1 MPEGG
6 RKLKLRSDKDLMALQ
21 EVIGKERDPN
31 KTCVTVCGGTGC
43 RAWGGEEVRLA
54 FIEEIRKQGLEGKVD
69 VMRTG
74 CHGFCERGPVVVI
87 LPKEIFYQQVVLG
100 DVPEIVSKTMKDG
113 SLVERLLY
121 TDPATG
127 KVITYDHDVPFY
139 KGQMRQV
146 FSDNGRIDPTEIRD
160 YIGRGGYSALS
171 KALFS
176 MTPEQVIEEVE
187 KSGLRGR
194 GGAGFPSGRKWRFT
208 RSSPGEVKYIVCNAD
223 EGDPGAFMDRS
234 VLEGNPHLVLEGMLI
249 AAYAIG
255 SQHGYVYVR
264 AEYPL
269 AVHHLKIAMAQAE
282 ELGLIGDNILGT
294 PFGFHL
300 KIKEGAG
307 AFVCGEETAL
317 LASIEG
323 KRGMPRARPPFPAV
337 AGLWGKPTNINN
349 VETYANIRS
358 IILGGSAAYA
368 AVGTQGSKGT
378 KIFSLTGKINNTG
391 LVEVPM
397 GTTLREVIFNIG
409 GGIPR
414 GRHFKAAQMG
424 GPSGGCLPAK
434 FLDLPIDYESLTEAG
449 SMMGS
454 GGMIVMDEK
463 TCMVDIARFFLSF
476 TQDESCG
483 KCVPCRIGTKRM
495 LEILTRITK
504 GEGKEGDIEL
514 LLEMG
519 PLVKDSALCGLGQT
533 CPNPVLSTINH
544 FRHEYE
550 AHILEKY
557 CPSGACEALV
567 FAPCENT
574 CPVRCDAVGYTSLIA
589 EGKYPEAL
597 NLIRLTMPLAAVCG
611 RVCNHPCENM
621 CKRGEIDEPIA
632 ISSLKR
638 FASDWELQTGSM
650 TPPTFLEKPKAERV
664 AIVGAGPAGLNAA
677 YHLGR
682 RGYPVTIFESLPM
695 AGGMLAVGIPDY
707 RLPRKNLENDIRF
720 ICQHNVEI
728 KAGKSFGKDFTIDEL
743 LKQGYKAVFLAIG
756 AHLNQKM
763 NTPGEDA
770 AGVIPGINF
779 LRRVNLG
786 EKVKVG
792 EKVAVIGGGNVAID
806 AARTA
811 LRLGA
816 KEVSIVYRRT
826 RDEMP
831 ANDEEI
837 EEAEHEKIKI
847 LYLIAP
853 TRILAENGKV
863 KGLECQRMELGAFD
877 ASGRRHPVPV
887 KGSEFVLDVDM
898 AIPAIGYIPDL
909 SCLPQ
914 NDGFKTTKAGTLSVD
929 PITLATHL
937 PGVFAGGD
945 VVTGPSTVVEAM
957 ASGYRAAVSID
968 RYLKGQDLYKDRF
981 YRAEKRANVPKAE
994 AEEGEETTV
1003 KPRAGMPAMATDRR
1017 VCTFEEVNLGFDE
1030 ETAIREAKRCLRC
1043 DLEG

>member
-1 MPEGG
+1 M
-6 RKLKLRSDKDLMALQ
+6 KLRSDKDLVALR
-21 EVIGKERDPN
+21 EALLKERDPN
-31 KTCVTVCGGTGC
+31 KTCVTICGGTGC
-43 RAWGGEEVRLA
+43 RAWGGEDVRLA
-54 FIEEIRKQGLEGKVD
+54 FIEEIRKQGFDGKID

-74 CHGFCERGPVVVI
+74 CHGFCERGPLVVI
-87 LPKEIFYQQVVLG
+87 LPKEIFYHQVAIA
-100 DVPEIVSKTMKDG
+100 DVPEIVSKTLIKNQ
-113 SLVERLLY
+113 LVERLLY

-127 KVITYDHDVPFY
+127 RVITYDHDVPFY

-160 YIGRGGYSALS
+160 YIARGGYSALS
-171 KALFS
+171 KVLFS
-176 MTPEQVIEEVE
+176 MTPEQVIDEVE

-194 GGAGFPSGRKWRFT
+194 GGAGFPTGRKWRFT
-208 RSSPGEVKYIVCNAD
+208 RSSPGKLKYIVCNAD

-255 SQHGYVYVR
+255 AESGYVYVR

-269 AVHHLKIAMAQAE
+269 AVQNLKIAIDHSE
-282 ELGLIGDNILGT
+282 GSGLIGDHILGSD
-294 PFGFHL
+294 FSFHL

-323 KRGMPRARPPFPAV
+323 KRGMPRARPPFPAIS
-337 AGLWGKPTNINN
+337 GLWGKPTNINN

-368 AVGTQGSKGT
+368 AIGTQGSKGT

-397 GTTLREVIFNIG
+397 GTTLREVIYTIG

-414 GRHFKAAQMG
+414 GRRFKAAQMG
-424 GPSGGCLPAK
+424 GPSGGCLPVK
-434 FLDLPIDYESLTEAG
+434 YLDLPIDYESLTQAG

-463 TCMVDIARFFLSF
+463 ICMVDIARFFLSF

-495 LEILTRITK
+495 LEILTRITR

-514 LLEMG
+514 LQEMG
-519 PLVKDSALCGLGQT
+519 GIIKDSALCGLGQT
-533 CPNPVLSTINH
+533 CPNPVLSTINQ

-550 AHILEKY
+550 AHIRERY
-557 CPSGACEALV
+557 CPSAACEALV

-574 CPVRCDAVGYTSLIA
+574 CPVRCDAVGYTALIG
-589 EGKYPEAL
+589 EGRYEEAL
-597 NLIRLTMPLAAVCG
+597 SLIRLTMPLAAVCG

-638 FASDWELQTGSM
+638 FASDWELGQGKMSQ
-650 TPPTFLEKPKAERV
+650 PTFLEKPKTDRV

-682 RGYPVTIFESLPM
+682 RGYQVTIFEALPR

-707 RLPRKNLENDIRF
+707 RLPRKNLENDVQF
-720 ICQHNVEI
+720 ICQHNVQI
-728 KAGKSFGKDFTIDEL
+728 QTGRALGRDFTIEDL
-743 LKQGYKAVFLAIG
+743 FKQGHKAVFLAMG

-763 NTPGEDA
+763 NLPGEDA
-770 AGVIPGINF
+770 QGVLPGVNF
-779 LRRVNLG
+779 LRRVTLG
-786 EKVKVG
+786 EKVEVG

-816 KEVSIVYRRT
+816 KEVSLVYRRT

-837 EEAEHEKIKI
+837 EEAEHEKIRI
-847 LYLIAP
+847 LYLNAP
-853 TRILAENGKV
+853 TRIMTENGRV
-863 KGLECQRMELGAFD
+863 KALECQRMELGDFD
-877 ASGRRHPVPV
+877 ASGRRRPVPV
-887 KGSEFVLDVDM
+887 KGSEFLMEVDTV
-898 AIPAIGYIPDL
+898 IPAIGYLPDL
-909 SCLPQ
+909 SCLPV
-914 NDGFKTTKAGTLSVD
+914 NDGFKKTKAGTLSVD
-929 PITLATHL
+929 AVTLASHL

-945 VVTGPSTVVEAM
+945 VVSGPSTVVEAM
-957 ASGYRAAVSID
+957 ASGHRAAISID
-968 RYLKGQDLYKDRF
+968 RYLKGQDLYQDRG
-981 YRAEKRANVPKAE
+981 YQALRRADVPKAE
-994 AEEGEETTV
+994 EEEGEGEAV
-1003 KPRAGMPAMATDRR
+1003 KPRAEMPAMAIDHR
-1017 VCTFEEVNLGFDE
+1017 VCTFEEVNLGFNE
-1030 ETAIREAKRCLRC
+1030 GTAIREAKRCLRC
-1043 DLEG
+1043 DLEH